1 MFLTAIIQNL
11 PYMAIIV
18 PVLLVIGLI
27 LCFAEAIIP
36 GFGICGILGILML
49 VGGTVYFTLG
59 INEFYWVIVLVLGL
73 IIGLV
78 LIFRVFVR
86 SANKGKLGKTAIFDT
101 KTNLPVD
108 YDLSGMM
115 SNAKYVDKFGTV
127 VTPCKPAGRI
137 KIGEDEIDV
146 VAKCGFI
153 DVGTIVKVVEVSD
166 NDVIVDVVKE

>member
-1 MFLTAIIQNL
+1 MLLSAIIENL

-18 PVLLVIGLI
+18 PVLIGIGLI
-27 LCFAEAIIP
+27 LCFAEALIP
-36 GFGICGILGILML
+36 GFGICGVLGIIML

-78 LIFRVFVR
+78 LIFKVFVR
-86 SANKGKLGKTAIFDT
+86 SAKKGRLGKTAIFDT

-115 SNAKYVDKFGTV
+115 NNAKYVDKFGTV
-127 VTPCKPAGRI
+127 VAPCKPAGRI
-137 KIGEDEIDV
+137 RINDEEIDV
-146 VAKCGFI
+146 VAKSAFI

-166 NDVIVDVVKE
+166 NDVIVDIVKE

>member
-1 MFLTAIIQNL
+1 M
-11 PYMAIIV
+11 
-18 PVLLVIGLI
+18 
-27 LCFAEAIIP
+27 
-36 GFGICGILGILML
+36 
-49 VGGTVYFTLG
+49 
-59 INEFYWVIVLVLGL
+59 LVLGL

-78 LIFRVFVR
+78 LIFKVFVR
-86 SANKGKLGKTAIFDT
+86 SAKKGRLGKTPIFDT

-146 VAKCGFI
+146 VAKSGFV

-166 NDVIVDVVKE
+166 NEVIVDVVNE

>member
-18 PVLLVIGLI
+18 PVLLAIGLI

-36 GFGICGILGILML
+36 GFGVCGVLGILML

-78 LIFRVFVR
+78 LIFKVFVR
-86 SANKGKLGKTAIFDT
+86 SAKKGRLGKTPIFDT

-115 SNAKYVDKFGTV
+115 SNAKYATQKALDLRQFRKKAITSQAK
-127 VTPCKPAGRI
+127 TS
-137 KIGEDEIDV
+137 KISAVLVMAVELV
-146 VAKCGFI
+146 PLN
-153 DVGTIVKVVEVSD
+153 KVRA
-166 NDVIVDVVKE
+166 N